1 MLCCRASFCPTRPIE
16 FVDIVATP
24 AFVSIIYG
32 AFVGAVFCVV
42 MLLVSLRMSA
52 QALLPVSVAQ
62 P

>member
-1 MLCCRASFCPTRPIE
+1 
-16 FVDIVATP
+16 
-24 AFVSIIYG
+24 VSIIYG